1 MKQLTLICVSV
12 VAVFVLSSAQARTA
26 KTYPQIQTKVAS
38 SVTDNPKRTIKVTY
52 PFFKPHSLTNNTL
65 NRVANGM
72 LSDRVQKFK
81 RHTPQAVAGFTSAL
95 DIHYSIPFFK
105 PGKFVSIQF
114 KQYQYAAGTAHPNTT
129 TFVINYDF
137 AKVRSISFGDIFKDP
152 IVALR
157 AISSYSIS
165 QLKKRN
171 LGDDS
176 FLNAGARPRFDNYKN
191 WSFTLG
197 GLLITFDPYQVA
209 AYVYGPQ
216 IVVVPY
222 ALLRNHLRET
232 YLRLLNIKS

>member
-1 MKQLTLICVSV
+1 MKQLALICVSIV
-12 VAVFVLSSAQARTA
+12 SVFVLSSAQARTA
-26 KTYPQIQTKVAS
+26 KTYPEIQTKVSS
-38 SVTDNPKRTIKVTY
+38 SVTENPKRTIKITY
-52 PFFKPHSLTNNTL
+52 PFFKSRSLTDNTL

-72 LSDRVQKFK
+72 LSRRVRIFK
-81 RHTPQAVAGFTSAL
+81 QHTPQTVAGFTSAL

-105 PGKFVSIQF
+105 PGKFVSLQF
-114 KQYQYAAGTAHPNTT
+114 KQYQYTAGAAHPNTT

-137 AKVRSISFGDIFKDP
+137 AKARTVTFGDIFKDP

-157 AISSYSIS
+157 DISNYSIQ

-171 LGDDS
+171 LGDDN

-191 WSFTLG
+191 WNFTPG

-216 IVVVPY
+216 VVVVPY
-222 ALLRNHLRET
+222 ALLRDHLQDT